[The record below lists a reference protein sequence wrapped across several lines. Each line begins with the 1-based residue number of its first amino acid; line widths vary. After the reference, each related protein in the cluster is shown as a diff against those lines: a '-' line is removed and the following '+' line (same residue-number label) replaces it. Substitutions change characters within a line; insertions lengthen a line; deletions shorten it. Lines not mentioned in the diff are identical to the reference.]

1 MCFSSSVSPPPLPC
15 YALLCISS
23 CFLCF
28 SGPFHDCFRSFFFT
42 FPYTP
47 SLCPWIYP
55 VHPSSLYPSV
65 SSFPHLS
72 SHFYHMSLF
81 CYPLSFFFWLLSPS
95 SPCFVLRLPTPFRQF
110 IFPPDLGHAEHS
122 DDILQFLLSA
132 SCSLFFL
139 PFLESIF
146 LGIYFEITCNTRN

>member
-28 SGPFHDCFRSFFFT
+28 SGPFHDCFRSFFS

-47 SLCPWIYP
+47 SLFPWFYP

-110 IFPPDLGHAEHS
+110 IFPPTLDTPNTPMTYYNSSCLRLVVS
-122 DDILQFLLSA
+122 SSFL
-132 SCSLFFL
+132 FL
-139 PFLESIF
+139 KV
-146 LGIYFEITCNTRN
+146 YF